1 MNEWMCATCL
11 AQSRCTGNIC
21 FHPFTFLPFLIIE
34 MIKFLQSGPCFL
46 WLFPFGIVMDFNYLI
61 YFLKQKWQAV
71 FKLIYLSNQIKW
83 PENFIMIVYLAEQ
96 ALESPSDGVVNPYF
110 KKHQKQ
116 LQMSNIQKSE
126 KSLNHL
132 NLSVVM
138 ESLALVP
145 T

>member
-1 MNEWMCATCL
+1 
-11 AQSRCTGNIC
+11 
-21 FHPFTFLPFLIIE
+21 
-34 MIKFLQSGPCFL
+34 
-46 WLFPFGIVMDFNYLI
+46 MDFNYLI